1 MKKNLF
7 IYSILILSIS
17 FMNAQDT
24 TTFDNV
30 VIGTSG
36 PAYGVK
42 IKANFPGGNGGW
54 ARSFSISN
62 QNGDQNFISIG
73 TVGLITNGITTGDR
87 SFIGRAYDETYM
99 NFLPNGNVGIGTT
112 NPLAKFVVNA
122 STEGQTVP
130 IKSISIIGPNQP
142 GNQNSAQDLSWDFNS
157 AGSAII
163 RSYRGGNWDTTLQFL
178 TNSYNGGNA
187 PRVNMHISSEGLVG
201 IGTANP
207 GYKLDVIGTVR
218 AREVKVDLLGADFV
232 FEDGYK
238 LMPLNEVEKFVKQN
252 KHLPEIAPAK
262 EMQENGSNLG
272 SLSVQLLQKIE
283 ELTLH
288 VIEQN
293 KKMDLQ
299 NQEINLLKENM
310 KKLQQK

>member
-1 MKKNLF
+1 
-7 IYSILILSIS
+7 
-17 FMNAQDT
+17 MNAQDT

-163 RSYRGGNWDTTLQFL
+163 RSYRGGNWDTTL
-178 TNSYNGGNA
+178 
-187 PRVNMHISSEGLVG
+187 
-201 IGTANP
+201 
-207 GYKLDVIGTVR
+207 
-218 AREVKVDLLGADFV
+218 
-232 FEDGYK
+232 
-238 LMPLNEVEKFVKQN
+238 
-252 KHLPEIAPAK
+252 
-262 EMQENGSNLG
+262 
-272 SLSVQLLQKIE
+272 
-283 ELTLH
+283 
-288 VIEQN
+288 
-293 KKMDLQ
+293 
-299 NQEINLLKENM
+299 
-310 KKLQQK
+310 